1 MLRAEVAAVAASDED
16 QIREVRETEARRGK
30 RPVDAAA
37 RKRRAILQRK
47 FKEAL
52 ESNDVELF
60 KEALI
65 SDLGQQPDTPEFR
78 NSLKIWR
85 DFHGRS

>member
-1 MLRAEVAAVAASDED
+1 MAASDEES
-16 QIREVRETEARRGK
+16 IREVRESESRRGK
-30 RPVDAAA
+30 RPLDAGE
-37 RKRRAILQRK
+37 RKRRANLQRK

-60 KEALI
+60 QEALVN
-65 SDLGQQPDTPEFR
+65 DLGQQPGTPEFR
-78 NSLKIWR
+78 NSMKIWR